1 MDLYAVVDNLPEEVS
16 KVSVYVGNER
26 QNLDQV
32 FSFDNLPEVQDIQ
45 SKLIDEGFGTEFKYA
60 RLIFRDDKGKQL
72 KSHSMRKAIVDK
84 TNDLT
89 PALTSLVNGFL
100 NMQRNYER
108 VFDMLARGANDS
120 ANREKK
126 LRDELLEMQYELMAA
141 KTDAAALDIKA
152 QEEDDRNGP
161 WDRIAD
167 VVTDLGGIWLTKD
180 NMVFSPNNFLS
191 EVEANPQILDSF
203 MTDKRVVAFLKD
215 KISSVSPGPSVS
227 IKEGSN
233 E

>member
-108 VFDMLARGANDS
+108 VFDMLARGANAS
-120 ANREKK
+120 K
-126 LRDELLEMQYELMAA
+126 LE
-141 KTDAAALDIKA
+141 
-152 QEEDDRNGP
+152 N
-161 WDRIAD
+161 
-167 VVTDLGGIWLTKD
+167 
-180 NMVFSPNNFLS
+180 S
-191 EVEANPQILDSF
+191 
-203 MTDKRVVAFLKD
+203 
-215 KISSVSPGPSVS
+215 
-227 IKEGSN
+227 
-233 E
+233 